1 MEYQTYTREEAS
13 LGDLFSQLSEQAS
26 ALIRQEIQL
35 AQTEMTRKA
44 TKAGRN
50 AAFIAL
56 GAVIALGAY
65 LSLVAALIL
74 VLAQVMEAWLA
85 ALIVAVV
92 LAIGAALL
100 VQYGISKL
108 KQIDPAP
115 RRTIET
121 MRENKEWLT
130 QQI

>member
-1 MEYQTYTREEAS
+1 MEYQTYTQEETS
-13 LGDLFSQLSEQAS
+13 LGDLFSRLSEQAS

-44 TKAGRN
+44 TKAGRD
-50 AAFIAL
+50 A
-56 GAVIALGAY
+56 AVIALGGLIA
-65 LSLVAALIL
+65 LGAFFSVIAALIL

-92 LAIGAALL
+92 LAIAAALL
-100 VQYGISKL
+100 IQYGISKL

>member
-1 MEYQTYTREEAS
+1 
-13 LGDLFSQLSEQAS
+13 
-26 ALIRQEIQL
+26 
-35 AQTEMTRKA
+35 MTRKA

-56 GAVIALGAY
+56 GAVIALGAFF
-65 LSLVAALIL
+65 SVIAALIL

-92 LAIGAALL
+92 LAIAAALL
-100 VQYGISKL
+100 IQYGISKL

>member
-1 MEYQTYTREEAS
+1 MEYQTYTREDES
-13 LGDLFSQLSEQAS
+13 LGNLFSRLSEQAS
-26 ALIRQEIQL
+26 TLIRQEIQL

-74 VLAQVMEAWLA
+74 VLAQVMAAWLA